1 MNHPLPRGWQE
12 KTIGEIFQFI
22 KNYTNSRA
30 ELNDYD
36 EISYIHYG
44 DMHKYYRHRIECDKI
59 DFPKIRVGKRRIVSV
74 AAFVTWQFTN
84 ELRGGEWEEKRLRS

>member
-1 MNHPLPRGWQE
+1 M
-12 KTIGEIFQFI
+12 EIKAEELISSEI
-22 KNYTNSRA
+22 KRITDKFGKEYLDYSDIMKITGLGRDNVRA
-30 ELNDYD
+30 
-36 EISYIHYG
+36 I
-44 DMHKYYRHRIECDKI
+44 MTKI